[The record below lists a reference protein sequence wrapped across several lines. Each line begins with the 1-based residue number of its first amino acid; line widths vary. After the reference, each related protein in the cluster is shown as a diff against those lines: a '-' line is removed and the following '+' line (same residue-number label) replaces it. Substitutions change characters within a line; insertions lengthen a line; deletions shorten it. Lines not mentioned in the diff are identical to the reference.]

1 VMEYKPENLS
11 PLPIVD
17 LTTIAMPADGWA
29 IKRNS
34 YCNKKFRQGEVCKKF
49 YSDLVSSGTKDKLT
63 QCPFGFSAYS
73 FSLAGRP
80 YAFTCLIPA
89 PRRGGD
95 DERARAKEHSETKI
109 SVEDIVKLAKN
120 LDASEKARLTSVD
133 KGLQS
138 YPSALHEIRKYNRTI
153 KQEAE
158 RLCMEQSPSD
168 PDKADSRLVSI
179 FKGSELMTLQFEV
192 LELIA
197 NQSLVTLPLNY
208 TSEVYKIFEKC
219 VRILQGTE
227 MALKKGL
234 ILKINGDSPKAK
246 VNDKTFHIIA
256 TVLLENAIKYSIPQT
271 EIIVRV
277 RQLSPERCEVAV
289 NNIAPHVNMLPNIF
303 EKGVRGSNDGTGMG
317 YGLFLAQ
324 QVAKQHSSEIRVKTL
339 KFSENKDSFI
349 FSFELNTIIPKEK
362 FQ

>member
-1 VMEYKPENLS
+1 MEYKPANLS

-17 LTTIAMPADGWA
+17 LTDIAMPSDGWA
-29 IKRNS
+29 IKKNS
-34 YCNKKFRQGEVCKKF
+34 YCNKKFRQSEICKKF
-49 YSDLVSSGTKDKLT
+49 YNDLANSGSKEQLT
-63 QCPFGFSAYS
+63 QCPFGFSAFK

-80 YAFTCLIPA
+80 HAFTCLIPA
-89 PRRGGD
+89 PRQGGNE
-95 DERARAKEHSETKI
+95 ERTRAKDHPETKI
-109 SVEDIVKLAKN
+109 GVADVADLAHK
-120 LDASEKARLTSVD
+120 LDASERTRLVSVD

-158 RLCMEQSPSD
+158 RMCMEQSPND

-179 FKGSELMTLQFEV
+179 FKGAELMTLQFEV

-197 NQSLVTLPLNY
+197 NQSLVALPMNC
-208 TSEVYKIFEKC
+208 TSEIYKIFDKC

-227 MALKKGL
+227 MALKKD
-234 ILKINGDSPKAK
+234 ITLKIEGDSSIAK

-256 TVLLENAIKYSIPQT
+256 TVLLENAIKYSVPQT
-271 EIIVRV
+271 EIIVRL

-289 NNIAPHVNMLPNIF
+289 NNIAPHIKVLPNIF

-324 QVAKQHSSEIRVKTL
+324 QVAKQHSTEIKYKALR
-339 KFSENKDSFI
+339 FSESKDSYI
-349 FSFELNTIIPKEK
+349 FSLELNTIVRGLVLGK
-362 FQ
+362 